1 MTFQEILE
9 KLSTLE
15 ETELIDLLGVTSDV
29 IVEHFRDEI
38 EDDIEKYEKYIE
50 DNREDDLYEWFTIGI
65 PISHSTV
72 SLC

>member
-1 MTFQEILE
+1 VTFQEILE

-38 EDDIEKYEKYIE
+38 EEDIEKYEKYIE
-50 DNREDDLYEWFTIGI
+50 DNKEDDLYE
-65 PISHSTV
+65 
-72 SLC
+72 

>member
-9 KLSTLE
+9 KLGTLE

-38 EDDIEKYEKYIE
+38 EEDIEKYEKYIE
-50 DNREDDLYEWFTIGI
+50 DNREDDLYE
-65 PISHSTV
+65 
-72 SLC
+72 

>member
-1 MTFQEILE
+1 MVGHNTMTFQEILE

-50 DNREDDLYEWFTIGI
+50 DNREDDLYE
-65 PISHSTV
+65 
-72 SLC
+72 

>member
-9 KLSTLE
+9 KLSQLE

-38 EDDIEKYEKYIE
+38 EDDIEKFEKYIE
-50 DNREDDLYEWFTIGI
+50 DNREDDLYE
-65 PISHSTV
+65 
-72 SLC
+72 

>member
-9 KLSTLE
+9 KLSTLK

-38 EDDIEKYEKYIE
+38 EEDIEKYEKYIE
-50 DNREDDLYEWFTIGI
+50 DNREDDLYE
-65 PISHSTV
+65 
-72 SLC
+72 

>member
-1 MTFQEILE
+1 VTLQEILE

-38 EDDIEKYEKYIE
+38 EDDIDKFEKYLE
-50 DNREDDLYEWFTIGI
+50 DNREEDLYE
-65 PISHSTV
+65 
-72 SLC
+72 

>member
-1 MTFQEILE
+1 MTLQEILE

-38 EDDIEKYEKYIE
+38 EDDIDKFEKYLE
-50 DNREDDLYEWFTIGI
+50 DNREEDLYE
-65 PISHSTV
+65 
-72 SLC
+72 

>member
-1 MTFQEILE
+1 MTLQQILE
-9 KLSTLE
+9 SLANLE

-50 DNREDDLYEWFTIGI
+50 DNREDDLYE
-65 PISHSTV
+65 
-72 SLC
+72 

>member
-1 MTFQEILE
+1 MTLQEILE

-38 EDDIEKYEKYIE
+38 EDDIDKFEKYLD
-50 DNREDDLYEWFTIGI
+50 DNREEDLYE
-65 PISHSTV
+65 
-72 SLC
+72 

>member
-1 MTFQEILE
+1 VTLQEILG

-38 EDDIEKYEKYIE
+38 EDDIDKFEKYLE
-50 DNREDDLYEWFTIGI
+50 DNREEDLYE
-65 PISHSTV
+65 
-72 SLC
+72 

>member
-1 MTFQEILE
+1 MVGHNTMTFQEILE

-38 EDDIEKYEKYIE
+38 EDDIEKFEKYIE
-50 DNREDDLYEWFTIGI
+50 DNREDDLYE
-65 PISHSTV
+65 
-72 SLC
+72 

>member
-1 MTFQEILE
+1 MTLQEILG

-38 EDDIEKYEKYIE
+38 EDDIDKFEKYLE
-50 DNREDDLYEWFTIGI
+50 DNREEDLYE
-65 PISHSTV
+65 
-72 SLC
+72 

>member
-1 MTFQEILE
+1 MTLQEILE

-38 EDDIEKYEKYIE
+38 EEDIEKFEKYIE
-50 DNREDDLYEWFTIGI
+50 DNREDDLYE
-65 PISHSTV
+65 
-72 SLC
+72 